1 MDSLAR
7 GKSLASGYSKKKLE
21 NGLSCAWEKLYFI
34 KYYEAFPLEQFH
46 AIDKREITEENV
58 KR

>member
-1 MDSLAR
+1 MISAV
-7 GKSLASGYSKKKLE
+7 KNKLFY
-21 NGLSCAWEKLYFI
+21 GLSGAREKLYFI